1 MDLNWS
7 QNLVYGLISGLTEI
21 LPVSAQAHRLVLR
34 KVFGGHNIPEIT
46 LLLIHI
52 GILAAVIMSCQN
64 HITKIHRAKALA
76 RIPKKRRKRPLDV
89 VSLMDYSLLQT
100 MVIPVILAFI
110 LLHRVTDYED
120 NIFLVSALLL
130 LNGIVLYIPQFLP
143 GSNKDSR
150 TLTRLH
156 GIWIGL
162 ASALSALPGISAM
175 GMALSVGQVCGEDR
189 KYGLNM
195 ALLMECVVLVIL
207 IILDIVTMAQV
218 GMAGTSFSLV
228 MKSVLAGI
236 GAFFTAIGAVRIM
249 GRLAETNGFTLF
261 AYYCWGAALFMF
273 ILTLFA

>member
-1 MDLNWS
+1 MDLTWS

-21 LPVSAQAHRLVLR
+21 LPVSGQAHRLVL
-34 KVFGGHNIPEIT
+34 KKIFGGHNIPELT

-52 GILAAVIMSCQN
+52 GILAAVIISCQN
-64 HITKIHRAKALA
+64 HLSRIHRAKALA

-110 LLHRVTDYED
+110 LLHKVTEYE
-120 NIFLVSALLL
+120 NNFFLVSGLLL
-130 LNGIVLYIPQFLP
+130 VNGIVLYIPQYLP
-143 GSNKDSR
+143 GSNRDSR

-175 GMALSVGQVCGEDR
+175 GMALSVGQICGEDR

-195 ALLMECVVLVIL
+195 ALLLECVVLVIL
-207 IILDIVTMAQV
+207 MILDIITMAQV
-218 GMAGTSFSLV
+218 GLAGISFS
-228 MKSVLAGI
+228 MIMQSILAGI
-236 GAFFTAIGAVRIM
+236 GAFATAVLAIRFM
-249 GRLAETNGFTLF
+249 GKMAEGNGFTLF